1 MKVVVLSDTHIPT
14 RAKELPKRVLEELE
28 GADAVI
34 HAGDFEE
41 WKVAERLVE
50 FAPLYAVYGNMDW
63 EEVRRRLPE
72 RRVVELFGQRIAIV
86 HGWGAP
92 HDLPQRVRR
101 LFEDEEGLSC
111 IVFGHSH
118 RPFNNQV
125 EGVLCFNPGSPT
137 DSYFSPYLS
146 FGVLT
151 VDEEGVRGKIIAI
164 EGG

>member
-1 MKVVVLSDTHIPT
+1 MVVLSDTHIPT
-14 RAKELPKRVLEELE
+14 RAEELPKRVLEEME
-28 GADAVI
+28 DADALI

-41 WKVAERLVE
+41 WRVAEELQE
-50 FAPLYAVYGNMDW
+50 FGPLYAVYGNMDW
-63 EEVRRRLPE
+63 EEVRRKLPE
-72 RRVVELFGQRIAIV
+72 RRVVELSGRKIAIV

-92 HDLPQRVRR
+92 HDLHERARR
-101 LFEDEEGLSC
+101 LFEEEDLSC

-118 RPFNNQV
+118 RPFNNRV
-125 EGVLCFNPGSPT
+125 RGVLCFNPGSPT

-151 VDEEGVRGKIIAI
+151 VDEEGVKGKIIAI

>member
-1 MKVVVLSDTHIPT
+1 MKVVVLSDTHIPV
-14 RAKELPKRVLEELE
+14 RAKDLPKRVLEELE
-28 GADAVI
+28 TADAII

-41 WKVAERLVE
+41 WAVAERLKE
-50 FAPLYAVYGNMDW
+50 FAPLYAVCGNMDW
-63 EEVRRRLPE
+63 EEVRVNLPE
-72 RRVVELFGQRIAIV
+72 RRIVTLSGQKIAIV

-92 HDLPQRVRR
+92 HDLPERVRT

-125 EGVLCFNPGSPT
+125 RGVLCFNPGSPT

-146 FGVLT
+146 FGILS